1 MGFWA
6 ALLVKAVATALVVVL
21 ASVAAEAAGPFWGG
35 LIISLPIVAGPAY
48 ILLSLQHDAAF
59 IAASSL
65 GSFAANAAT
74 FVLLTSFALL
84 APRQPR
90 WQVVGG
96 GLTAWLV
103 ALVVMRMVDWTVQ
116 GATVLNIVAIVFAY
130 LLTRR
135 SARAV
140 SVAGKAL
147 RRRWFELPLR
157 AALVGLVVGSV
168 VTLSRALGP
177 RMTGM
182 AAVLPVAFTS
192 FAFLVL
198 PRLGGPAS
206 ATVMAGAIRAMPGF
220 ALALLALHLCA
231 QPLGPW
237 WALAAMAT
245 TSLLWSAWLTA
256 ARAMRARPPP
266 VAPLSGKA

>member
-21 ASVAAEAAGPFWGG
+21 ATVAAEAAGPFWGG
-35 LIISLPIVAGPAY
+35 LIISLPIAAGPAY
-48 ILLSLQHDAAF
+48 VLLSLQHDAAF

-65 GSFAANAAT
+65 GSFAANVAT

-84 APRQPR
+84 APRRAR

-96 GLTAWLV
+96 GLTAWLA
-103 ALVVMRMVDWTVQ
+103 ALIMIRMVDWTVR
-116 GATVLNIVAIVFAY
+116 GATLLNIVAIVLAH

-135 SARAV
+135 PARAV
-140 SVAGKAL
+140 AIAGNAL

-198 PRLGGPAS
+198 PRLGGPVS

-231 QPLGPW
+231 RPLGPW
-237 WALAAMAT
+237 WALAAMVT

-256 ARAMRARPPP
+256 ARAMRARLAP
-266 VAPLSGKA
+266 VAPFSGKA